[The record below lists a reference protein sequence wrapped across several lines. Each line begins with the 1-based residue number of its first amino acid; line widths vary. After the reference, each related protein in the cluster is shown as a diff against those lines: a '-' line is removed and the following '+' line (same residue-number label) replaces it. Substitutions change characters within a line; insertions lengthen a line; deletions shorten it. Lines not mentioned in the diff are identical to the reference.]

1 MRFTTEKPMFV
12 RDETRPMFVVIENV
26 SLLKRL
32 QMAVERFIYDYRRNR
47 CAKGTTEGDVAED

>member
-1 MRFTTEKPMFV
+1 MFGPDEK
-12 RDETRPMFVVIENV
+12 RSMFVVIENV

-32 QMAVERFIYDYRRNR
+32 QMAVERILNDYRRDR